1 MSRQEL
7 YQVCALNPSVAD
19 VWQMQF
25 WAKMW
30 HLCHTCCSTGIPKSG
45 YLGTRCKSATVSFQR
60 TAVGDFQWETSL
72 TPPALCLFS
81 PVLPNLPEPLQQSN
95 GRQFSR
101 KRHTKWAAK
110 YISKL
115 KAKEDVR
122 KNLQPF
128 RKWSYCLGWGG
139 GRGGWQGFWGKDEA
153 AQSCGLREQVKK
165 PVMTLKLTAKC
176 SWKGCQIGRGAG
188 RAPKLCI
195 SLESVILAKSHNMH
209 QKPVSNQK
217 QDWTSGN
224 APRAWRK
231 LQVNGHTGN
240 SWLWGYRISSWSFK
254 SSFLQLTS
262 SSAREPMGGR
272 SYAPFKT
279 TRCSSCSLHK
289 IGGSRLG
296 IHERVT
302 HGTLPLVVFPDT
314 TEE

>member
-139 GRGGWQGFWGKDEA
+139 GGRGGLTGFLRQRWSSTELWFKRTSEKTCDDFETYGKVFMKRMSNR
-153 AQSCGLREQVKK
+153 QRSRE
-165 PVMTLKLTAKC
+165 
-176 SWKGCQIGRGAG
+176 
-188 RAPKLCI
+188 
-195 SLESVILAKSHNMH
+195 
-209 QKPVSNQK
+209 
-217 QDWTSGN
+217 
-224 APRAWRK
+224 
-231 LQVNGHTGN
+231 
-240 SWLWGYRISSWSFK
+240 SS
-254 SSFLQLTS
+254 
-262 SSAREPMGGR
+262 
-272 SYAPFKT
+272 
-279 TRCSSCSLHK
+279 
-289 IGGSRLG
+289 
-296 IHERVT
+296 
-302 HGTLPLVVFPDT
+302 
-314 TEE
+314 